1 MSEWVQQGNIR
12 ITSNETGVPASSGDM
27 SVYHL
32 RKGLVEKL
40 SEILWWIFFF
50 QTGLPCVLI
59 ICPERSFHLHQFS
72 YCFARMIIIVQLR
85 KFLEVWKLINKFE
98 FRERRSV
105 TPFSLIMS
113 KKKKRKCQLI
123 LFDENTW
130 MCFCRDGG
138 DGMCNLFQKTTHMIH
153 EILQISACQSVWY
166 TTSLSLR
173 FSFSGWK
180 LEIHLLGKESPQFSL
195 VYIFQ
200 RASLLDYS
208 FWEVKAC

>member
-1 MSEWVQQGNIR
+1 MMSEWVQQGNIR

-59 ICPERSFHLHQFS
+59 ICPERSFHLHQIS

-113 KKKKRKCQLI
+113 KKKKKKK
-123 LFDENTW
+123 EV
-130 MCFCRDGG
+130 
-138 DGMCNLFQKTTHMIH
+138 
-153 EILQISACQSVWY
+153 SADSVWWKHLNVLLQGWGRWDVQLVPENY
-166 TTSLSLR
+166 T
-173 FSFSGWK
+173 
-180 LEIHLLGKESPQFSL
+180 H
-195 VYIFQ
+195 
-200 RASLLDYS
+200 D
-208 FWEVKAC
+208 